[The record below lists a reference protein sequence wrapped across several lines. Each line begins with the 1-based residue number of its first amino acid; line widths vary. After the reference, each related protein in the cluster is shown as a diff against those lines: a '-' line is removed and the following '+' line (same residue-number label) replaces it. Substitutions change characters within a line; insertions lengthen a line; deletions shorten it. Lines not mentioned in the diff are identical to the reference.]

1 MSQARVRQGD
11 RGPSV
16 AWLVGG
22 AILFHATTS
31 SAAIRPEDAAAHAG
45 SLVTVEG
52 YVERAVCSSKAC
64 VLSFG
69 PAFSGL
75 VVSIPE
81 EAGVDLGTVQEQYE
95 GRTVRVKGVVT
106 TPQGRPRIEIEDA
119 SGIERVDLA
128 VGVKASRLT
137 DKKGDA
143 PSGSSAPPAAAG
155 PAAAGPGAGMTTAAA
170 GSGWKVSVQ
179 AEPDGGQSVADIARA
194 LEASEEGGRPR
205 VPAAGAVPGELDSRV
220 RALEER
226 MGESAALPPGQL
238 PLTDGPVF
246 SSQPDDVAG
255 LNEQLATVDAH
266 LVELAQAIALLEERV
281 AALETYAAS
290 TSGANQ
296 EAAPVVARAGSLH
309 RARRGWS
316 ADRVLRT
323 FGQPE
328 RVIPTGGGT
337 ATWHYSGGRSLTID
351 PRGRVT
357 AAIGF

>member
-1 MSQARVRQGD
+1 M
-11 RGPSV
+11 
-16 AWLVGG
+16 
-22 AILFHATTS
+22 
-31 SAAIRPEDAAAHAG
+31 
-45 SLVTVEG
+45 TVEG

-75 VVSIPE
+75 VISIPDGI
-81 EAGVDLGTVQEQYE
+81 GVNLGSVQEQYE

-106 TPQGRPRIEIEDA
+106 TPQGRPRIEIEDGSA
-119 SGIERVDLA
+119 IERVDLA
-128 VGVKASRLT
+128 VGVKASQITEGKKSGGAAT
-137 DKKGDA
+137 DPAA
-143 PSGSSAPPAAAG
+143 PSGSTGGS
-155 PAAAGPGAGMTTAAA
+155 GMTTAAS

-179 AEPDGGQSVADIARA
+179 SEPESDGRSVADIARA

-205 VPAAGAVPGELDSRV
+205 APAAGGALSGELVSRV

-238 PLTDGPVF
+238 PLTDGPVVQ
-246 SSQPDDVAG
+246 SQPDDVAG
-255 LNEQLATVDAH
+255 LHEQLATVDAH
-266 LVELAQAIALLEERV
+266 LVELAETIALLEQRV
-281 AALETYAAS
+281 AALESIAAS
-290 TSGANQ
+290 PPS
-296 EAAPVVARAGSLH
+296 AAASQAPIVARAGSLH

-328 RVIPTGGGT
+328 QVVDTGGGS
-337 ATWHYSGGRSLTID
+337 ATWHYSGGRAVTID